1 LTSATNSSL
10 YRKGRRQPGDDG
22 RHFGLVV
29 DDFGLVIDDNEV
41 ARRVLRD
48 ADATTL
54 DGGFPDFR
62 DTWGN
67 RVEIVDYDN
76 IQFTKRE
83 NVLRGMGVEQLMK
96 NEKAKQELSKKGI
109 AFDQELGSFW

>member
-1 LTSATNSSL
+1 MPISALWMTGGAPLTL
-10 YRKGRRQPGDDG
+10 IHRRAMK
-22 RHFGLVV
+22 
-29 DDFGLVIDDNEV
+29 IDDKEV
-41 ARRVLRD
+41 ARRALRD

-62 DTWGN
+62 DTWVN

-83 NVLRGMGVEQLMK
+83 MPYAAWRRAT
-96 NEKAKQELSKKGI
+96 NEERKSEARAIEKR
-109 AFDQELGSFW
+109 DSF